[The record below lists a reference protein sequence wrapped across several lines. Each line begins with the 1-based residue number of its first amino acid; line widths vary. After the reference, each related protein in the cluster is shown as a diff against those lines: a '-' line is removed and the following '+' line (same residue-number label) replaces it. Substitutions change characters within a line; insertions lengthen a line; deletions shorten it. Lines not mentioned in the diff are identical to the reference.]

1 MKIAQVLLSLILSLA
16 LLACSHNSG
25 NVNENHKEQQLLL
38 SKHISNEQING
49 FMEDRFGQMWI
60 STFRGLNKY
69 DGNTFHQYY
78 CIDDSIGLPDNN
90 VKYCYRDSRGQLWVS
105 TVNGLC
111 RYNGNDGFTRVRM
124 NVKNKNVLY
133 MLESR
138 DHRLFFVTMDQVYE
152 YNDKD
157 NSVDVRLRNI
167 DHDSPYNVT
176 CHLDVH
182 NLLWIRKAK
191 TLTAYALSTFR
202 PVVTIAIDN
211 SNGSFLLN
219 GHQLWISGPEGL
231 RLFDTTLRRFMPLP
245 PVLEHPA
252 ISNDVVSLIH
262 PYGKG
267 DLLLNTY
274 RHGLWFYDHRQQKLV
289 NQSEEDFPFE
299 APDFNVTQIYTDSHG
314 NLWLGS
320 EGQGFK
326 VVYRYKD
333 MFNADTHLIRALN
346 RQDVKSV
353 AADNQHHLW
362 IASKQKG
369 LCVYDTQTRQL
380 TNLQTGY
387 SPTNSDKY
395 DIYKVF
401 VDHKQRLWLL
411 TMSGVSKCLYD
422 GHRLSVLKTYPVYL
436 PMEITEDNRG
446 TIWVSTAGY
455 YVCAINPEN
464 DHYTLKQVFPKTFTF
479 IPGLLTLRNGDI
491 LLSAFAQ
498 SPMLI
503 DRQSQELRRF
513 TVKQKDVKACIQR
526 SVYIPTKSF
535 QDSKGNIWLGTVTN
549 GLLRYDARTHRMT
562 AIQGLSCADVSS
574 IEEDQRGN
582 IWVST
587 MDGLN
592 KVDPRNYSITIY
604 HEADG
609 IGGFQF
615 NDRASCRMADGTLVF
630 GGTHGLTVFNPMKI
644 VATGSPRLM
653 FENLKVHNNIV
664 IPGKGQPISE
674 SMETAKEI
682 NLGYRQNS
690 FSISFAAIDYSDFK
704 RIHYYYRLEGHDNIW
719 TDADGNN
726 EAHYSN
732 LPSGNY
738 TFHIKIVG
746 NDSDRPLAENTI
758 KVRIAPEPW
767 NTWWAWCFYLL
778 ATAAIYWYV
787 RKARKRI
794 EEEKRLAFKAEE
806 EREQEQRINKMN
818 MSFFANVSHEFRTP
832 LTMIAGPV
840 EQLRNSGDIRP
851 QDHRLLDIVARSVNR
866 MLRLVNQML
875 DFNKLENDTL
885 RLHVEQKDIIAELRR
900 YLAIFTMN
908 AEEKG
913 ITIRT
918 QGLEGSLTMWLDAD
932 KLEKIFNNLMSNAMK
947 FTPRGGAIDVVFD
960 TLDNGHRI
968 SLSIADTGKGIPQSE
983 LENIF
988 KRYYQLN
995 NQSEGTINWGSGIG
1009 LYYARELA
1017 RLHHGTLSA
1026 NNRTDCTG
1034 ALFTLVLPT
1043 DESAYTEEEKKS
1055 LEPAYAD
1062 IPAKTPAND
1071 VVDVADEQDSEDK
1084 RSKVLVVDDD
1094 TEVVHYLR
1102 TLLAPEYKM
1111 IYCFDAESALKAAH
1125 EERPQLILS
1134 DVVMPGM
1141 SGYELCHMIK
1151 DDLQTSHIPVILVT
1165 AKITDE
1171 NKVEGL
1177 NSGAD
1182 AYVTKP
1188 FAPKVLMAMIKS
1200 LLTNRERVRT
1210 ILTSTT
1216 ETDKDVEDVLSA
1228 QDKHFMDELYQM
1240 MEKEMANAELDVNKA
1255 TEMMHVSRTK
1265 LYYKVKGLTGESPST
1280 FFKTYKLNK
1289 AAELIKAGEHTI
1301 SEIAFMTG
1309 FNTLSHFSTSFKKQ
1323 FGCTPSEY
1331 GKKKY

>member
-1 MKIAQVLLSLILSLA
+1 
-16 LLACSHNSG
+16 
-25 NVNENHKEQQLLL
+25 
-38 SKHISNEQING
+38 
-49 FMEDRFGQMWI
+49 
-60 STFRGLNKY
+60 
-69 DGNTFHQYY
+69 
-78 CIDDSIGLPDNN
+78 
-90 VKYCYRDSRGQLWVS
+90 
-105 TVNGLC
+105 
-111 RYNGNDGFTRVRM
+111 
-124 NVKNKNVLY
+124 
-133 MLESR
+133 
-138 DHRLFFVTMDQVYE
+138 
-152 YNDKD
+152 
-157 NSVDVRLRNI
+157 
-167 DHDSPYNVT
+167 
-176 CHLDVH
+176 
-182 NLLWIRKAK
+182 
-191 TLTAYALSTFR
+191 
-202 PVVTIAIDN
+202 
-211 SNGSFLLN
+211 
-219 GHQLWISGPEGL
+219 
-231 RLFDTTLRRFMPLP
+231 
-245 PVLEHPA
+245 
-252 ISNDVVSLIH
+252 
-262 PYGKG
+262 
-267 DLLLNTY
+267 
-274 RHGLWFYDHRQQKLV
+274 
-289 NQSEEDFPFE
+289 
-299 APDFNVTQIYTDSHG
+299 
-314 NLWLGS
+314 
-320 EGQGFK
+320 
-326 VVYRYKD
+326 
-333 MFNADTHLIRALN
+333 
-346 RQDVKSV
+346 
-353 AADNQHHLW
+353 
-362 IASKQKG
+362 
-369 LCVYDTQTRQL
+369 
-380 TNLQTGY
+380 
-387 SPTNSDKY
+387 
-395 DIYKVF
+395 
-401 VDHKQRLWLL
+401 
-411 TMSGVSKCLYD
+411 
-422 GHRLSVLKTYPVYL
+422 
-436 PMEITEDNRG
+436 
-446 TIWVSTAGY
+446 
-455 YVCAINPEN
+455 
-464 DHYTLKQVFPKTFTF
+464 
-479 IPGLLTLRNGDI
+479 
-491 LLSAFAQ
+491 
-498 SPMLI
+498 
-503 DRQSQELRRF
+503 
-513 TVKQKDVKACIQR
+513 
-526 SVYIPTKSF
+526 
-535 QDSKGNIWLGTVTN
+535 
-549 GLLRYDARTHRMT
+549 
-562 AIQGLSCADVSS
+562 
-574 IEEDQRGN
+574 
-582 IWVST
+582 
-587 MDGLN
+587 
-592 KVDPRNYSITIY
+592 
-604 HEADG
+604 
-609 IGGFQF
+609 
-615 NDRASCRMADGTLVF
+615 MADGTLVF

-932 KLEKIFNNLMSNAMK
+932 KLEKIF
-947 FTPRGGAIDVVFD
+947 
-960 TLDNGHRI
+960 
-968 SLSIADTGKGIPQSE
+968 SIADTGKGIPQSE

-1141 SGYELCHMIK
+1141 SGYEGRK
-1151 DDLQTSHIPVILVT
+1151 Q
-1165 AKITDE
+1165 
-1171 NKVEGL
+1171 
-1177 NSGAD
+1177 SGR
-1182 AYVTKP
+1182 P
-1188 FAPKVLMAMIKS
+1188 
-1200 LLTNRERVRT
+1200 
-1210 ILTSTT
+1210 
-1216 ETDKDVEDVLSA
+1216 
-1228 QDKHFMDELYQM
+1228 QQW
-1240 MEKEMANAELDVNKA
+1240 
-1255 TEMMHVSRTK
+1255 
-1265 LYYKVKGLTGESPST
+1265 
-1280 FFKTYKLNK
+1280 
-1289 AAELIKAGEHTI
+1289 
-1301 SEIAFMTG
+1301 
-1309 FNTLSHFSTSFKKQ
+1309 
-1323 FGCTPSEY
+1323 C
-1331 GKKKY
+1331 